1 MIVNLSIEQLES
13 IFTDAIAAEADATGR
28 DFDLVAREW
37 ALVYVEAAVT
47 VFKQYRPH
55 NLTAP
60 AVLRTARAWLRTGSP
75 KALRDFSRAR
85 TAFWRRPGCGQK
97 AAARHAARAIIEG
110 ANAVN
115 NAFAVGWLAEAAA
128 ALREAEI
135 YAAQRPAPF
144 SQGLPACPL

>member
-28 DFDLVAREW
+28 EFDLIAKEW
-37 ALVYVEAAVT
+37 ALVYAGAALT
-47 VFKQYRPH
+47 VFEQYRPH

-115 NAFAVGWLAEAAA
+115 HHFPVDCLAEAAA

-144 SQGLPACPL
+144 AQGLQPCPL